1 MKPFLTIILL
11 GLTLATAAASPVSNT
26 NLTTVTGSILD
37 AFGVAYS
44 PKITFTPES
53 TPLDD
58 AEGNTILD
66 VPRNVTPTN
75 GLFSIR
81 LKGGQYSAEAGTVN
95 KPIAIVVPPDGLT
108 YTFNECRAF
117 ATNNARFLFTN
128 WFDGYYPI
136 TNPSNYISSADIG
149 DLDGVLLY
157 DAGDQAQQ
165 DTNALSIIRTNSSV
179 ALTDLFLLENTN
191 LFKVTFANLFAS
203 ITNTYGWGSGGS
215 GGAATNIV
223 WPVAGTNVSAVTNM
237 GALTVTLS
245 AAVSTAYVDSKAA
258 ASTNEALR
266 VSQAATNESF
276 RLAAL
281 NTNDA
286 LRVSQNAT
294 SEVARASA
302 VMTNHVNMVSNAI
315 SGQIGGGVVNAAIQA
330 TNDSTGQNIATQ
342 FGNGT
347 NHALLIGSRA
357 TNEATRVSQN
367 ATSEVARVSAT
378 LQYGTSALTNL
389 SAGNGSALTGIVAAG
404 RATNDSTGQSIA
416 VQFGN
421 ITNHVTLTTNAFASA
436 TNSLVL
442 NNNYQLLSTWT
453 PASVTNIGG
462 TSATASMWSSLI
474 VSNASASNITLRVD
488 AANVRA
494 LGPSTTNALIIAAGK
509 VGLLSVQTFGQLI
522 TNYAT
527 ASQQ

>member
-1 MKPFLTIILL
+1 MRTL
-11 GLTLATAAASPVSNT
+11 LTLLLLSSV
-26 NLTTVTGSILD
+26 
-37 AFGVAYS
+37 AFGAQIREQTYTPVGKSAI
-44 PKITFTPES
+44 PQMTFV
-53 TPLDD
+53 PLEPGPLPDD
-58 AEGNTILD
+58 CLTNGAVFGI
-66 VPRNVTPTN
+66 PVTVKLTN
-75 GLFSIR
+75 GLLSTPP
-81 LKGGQYSAEAGTVN
+81 LNGGRYDV
-95 KPIAIVVPPDGLT
+95 
-108 YTFNECRAF
+108 
-117 ATNNARFLFTN
+117 
-128 WFDGYYPI
+128 
-136 TNPSNYISSADIG
+136 DIG
-149 DLDGVLLY
+149 IYGKKFRVLIPPC
-157 DAGDQAQQ
+157 D
-165 DTNALSIIRTNSSV
+165 
-179 ALTDLFLLENTN
+179 
-191 LFKVTFANLFAS
+191 
-203 ITNTYGWGSGGS
+203 TNTYSLRDVVDYATNTSYSVIYQYLAPTNTFATKAELLSTSNVLYSSSGGT
-215 GGAATNIV
+215 GGAATNVI
-223 WPVAGTNVSAVTNM
+223 WPVAGTNMSAVTNL
-237 GALTVTLS
+237 LTVSLS
-245 AAVSTAYVDSKAA
+245 AEVSRGYVDSKASAGTNEAQRVGSASTNLSYALGA
-258 ASTNEALR
+258 AGTNEALRVGSGATSEVARASLASTNFSLSIGAAATNEAARIGGLATNEALR
-266 VSQAATNESF
+266 VSQASTNESF